1 MSQRAACQL
10 ERLGF
15 TNVHDFVHGK
25 AYWLASGRP
34 TTHSHPIDRVIDHLN
49 PNVIT
54 VSAHATVADAVDA
67 LTGADRAVVVSESN
81 VVVGVAR
88 ADRLS
93 GAAPG
98 SIVADIMSV
107 GPTTIRPDEDAK
119 AVRARMTQHGVSSLL
134 ITKPTG
140 VLLGSINAERQT
152 R

>member
-34 TTHSHPIDRVIDHLN
+34 TTRSAPIDRVVDHLN
-49 PNVIT
+49 PNVAT
-54 VSAHATVADAVDA
+54 VRAQATVADAMDTLA
-67 LTGADRAVVVSESN
+67 GADRVVVVSESN

-88 ADRLS
+88 ADRLR
-93 GAAPG
+93 GAVPG

-107 GPTTIRPDEDAK
+107 GPTTIRPDEDAE
-119 AVRARMTQHGVSSLL
+119 AVRARMTQHSVLSLFVTL
-134 ITKPTG
+134 PTG
-140 VLLGSINAERQT
+140 ELLGSFDME
-152 R
+152 

>member
-34 TTHSHPIDRVIDHLN
+34 TTRSHPIDRVIDHLN
-49 PNVIT
+49 PNVAT
-54 VSAHATVADAVDA
+54 VSARATVADAMDTLA
-67 LTGADRAVVVSESN
+67 GADRAVVVSGSN
-81 VVVGVAR
+81 VVVGVVR

-98 SIVADIMSV
+98 SIVADIMRV
-107 GPTTIRPDEDAK
+107 GPTTIRPDEDAE
-119 AVRARMTQHGVSSLL
+119 AVRGRMTQHGVSSLL
-134 ITKPTG
+134 VTRPTG
-140 VLLGSINAERQT
+140 ELLGSFDTE
-152 R
+152 